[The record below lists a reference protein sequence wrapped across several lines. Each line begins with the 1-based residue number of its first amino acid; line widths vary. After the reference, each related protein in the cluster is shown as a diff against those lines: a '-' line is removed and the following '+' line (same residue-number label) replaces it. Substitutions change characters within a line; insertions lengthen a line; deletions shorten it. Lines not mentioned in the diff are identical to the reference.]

1 MYIIKR
7 PQIVL
12 TVKDL
17 RKVVLT
23 VKDLQAIR
31 TTLLILDEVLD
42 KDDDL
47 ALDTDTSSIARAYEA
62 LCDFVNNCE
71 VDEGEE

>member
-1 MYIIKR
+1 MYIVKR
-7 PQIVL
+7 P
-12 TVKDL
+12 
-17 RKVVLT
+17 RVVLT

-47 ALDTDTSSIARAYEA
+47 NLDIDPSSIARAYET
-62 LCDFVNNCE
+62 LDEFVKDCE
-71 VDEGEE
+71 VDEEAE

>member
-1 MYIIKR
+1 MYI
-7 PQIVL
+7 
-12 TVKDL
+12 VKKP
-17 RKVVLT
+17 KVVLT

-47 ALDTDTSSIARAYEA
+47 VLDVDTSSIARAYET
-62 LCDFVNNCE
+62 LCEFVKDCE
-71 VDEGEE
+71 IDEEEE